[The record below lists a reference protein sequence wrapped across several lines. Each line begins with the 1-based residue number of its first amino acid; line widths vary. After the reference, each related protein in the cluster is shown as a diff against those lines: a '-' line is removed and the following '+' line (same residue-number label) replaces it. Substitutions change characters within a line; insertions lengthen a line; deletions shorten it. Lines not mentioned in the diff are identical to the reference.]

1 MTAEVWKSA
10 GLHLLSRNG
19 EGWLSVT
26 PEFLRAYLSRPEVH
40 PIDTS
45 CAEEIALFDALMADP
60 LVTVPEERL
69 NGLADQDAADNY
81 RVVLSFRDLLVAA
94 GTIEGAYL
102 KLMNSQDIAIPPVF
116 IDQMVH
122 AITGN
127 MLRGCSDPFRYR
139 AAELLFREQ
148 SVTVDDGGIMLADE
162 EIVEMHASS
171 QTATGIGQLLAEI
184 GTPQKSVELD
194 VLSEKDAAVYWE
206 RADQFDTVI
215 DMRFEQPALDAF
227 ARVIETWLSHM
238 LRLDVR
244 VEPVPKIEDG
254 NWRWH
259 IGLDREATG
268 LLNALYEGK
277 TPSLEDVE
285 RILALFRLWPGDDRL
300 FIEDLRGRPIYLGL
314 AMTKDGRLKVKPQN
328 LITNLPLIRA
338 A

>member
-10 GLHLLSRNG
+10 GLHLLSRDG
-19 EGWLSVT
+19 EGWLTVT

-45 CAEEIALFDALMADP
+45 CAEEIALFEALMADP
-60 LVTVPEERL
+60 LITVPAERL

-81 RVVLSFRDLLVAA
+81 RVVLNFRDLLVAG

-139 AAELLFREQ
+139 AAELLFRQQ

-162 EIVEMHASS
+162 EIVEMHASA
-171 QTATGIGQLLAEI
+171 QTATGIGQLLAET

-194 VLSEKDAAVYWE
+194 VLSEKDAAVYWQ

-238 LRLDVR
+238 LRLDAR
-244 VEPVPKIEDG
+244 VEPVAKIEDG
-254 NWRWH
+254 DWRWH
-259 IGLDREATG
+259 IGLDREATA

-277 TPSLEDVE
+277 TPALKDIE

-300 FIEDLRGRPIYLGL
+300 FIEDVRGRPIYLGL